1 MWFCKICQK
10 ISHENI
16 NTKNYDAFEMTND
29 SLRDITNDFGKW
41 KRNEIAEKNQFCFCR
56 LSSKPKM
63 KFQMKKLKQRNFNE
77 VMIVLEKIP
86 KKLLYLNKK
95 EVVQNCQKFSCE
107 FHQYLLVQFH
117 LKILISFSL
126 TFLKIFFNSND
137 FISFLLFFC
146 IFSLIFENF
155 QAKFII
161 EIL

>member
-56 LSSKPKM
+56 FSSKPKM
-63 KFQMKKLKQRNFNE
+63 KFQMKKFQRMNFIE
-77 VMIVLEKIP
+77 VLEKIP

-95 EVVQNCQKFSCE
+95 DLLKMLLQKFSCE
-107 FHQYLLVQFH
+107 FHQYLLVLFVPFG
-117 LKILISFSL
+117 IFDFSH
-126 TFLKIFFNSND
+126 
-137 FISFLLFFC
+137 
-146 IFSLIFENF
+146 
-155 QAKFII
+155 
-161 EIL
+161 